1 MGKSFF
7 GESMEDL
14 AAMAGMY
21 AAIEA
26 SRDKN
31 GKVDAAKATGL
42 AMGLGHT
49 SAGDVALLGAMLGA
63 EGAFDGDTDDDFDG
77 DEDGDELFSDVS
89 TTRPRTGSASPR
101 APQGE
106 GMTLSEYT
114 KKQAQIRS
122 EKNTTVAA
130 CVIVGVV
137 FIALLLFFS
146 LAYPA
151 GMGLFLLF
159 MLGIAVIAGREISI
173 ADEKAQKETDALE
186 STYRTSAPEAPAAA
200 AAAQTTATGKS
211 EKTKARG

>member
-130 CVIVGVV
+130 YCMAMAL
-137 FIALLLFFS
+137 FILPSRLAATVYPNAAGAFVLF
-146 LAYPA
+146 
-151 GMGLFLLF
+151 
-159 MLGIAVIAGREISI
+159 
-173 ADEKAQKETDALE
+173 
-186 STYRTSAPEAPAAA
+186 AAA
-200 AAAQTTATGKS
+200 IFLFGGFGIYKEMKKS
-211 EKTKARG
+211 ERKTAELRREFALSGVEESEKPGTARAGEKTQSAAK